1 MIGALCT
8 IFLSKSFLEAEHL
21 IQTIVGSNPLRSN
34 SRARFSKGLR
44 EKMELRRPSA
54 LRVSRR

>member
-21 IQTIVGSNPLRSN
+21 IQTIGVQIPCVQTHALGFLKD
-34 SRARFSKGLR
+34 F
-44 EKMELRRPSA
+44 EKKWS
-54 LRVSRR
+54 